1 MTILA
6 DEAQEAQIVPA
17 QAQLDLDDVFADA
30 LGQAEKNIEITKSI
44 VLTVMQDL
52 KKAQLA
58 HSIAKKQLQNARLA
72 NGLNS
77 DGTER
82 KPRTKRTPPE

>member
-6 DEAQEAQIVPA
+6 DEAQEVQIMPM
-17 QAQLDLDDVFADA
+17 QPQLDLDDVLTEA
-30 LGQAEKNIEITKSI
+30 LVIAQENIVKARELVDLFEQQLKNARDGYT
-44 VLTVMQDL
+44 
-52 KKAQLA
+52 
-58 HSIAKKQLQNARLA
+58 HAKKQLQNAYLA

-82 KPRTKRTPPE
+82 KPRTKRTPPS